1 MDASSFQEGFNE
13 LVEWLAKRGYS
24 VHTYTDACDSVQWYV
39 KEVHISTR
47 QHAENRLYALLHE
60 CGHILIEDN
69 RDRLYQLSYQV
80 SADSP
85 LYPSREKR
93 VALLA
98 EEFEAWK
105 RGERLANRLGIQIS
119 VEKYDTQR
127 TRSLMS
133 YIHWAAQ

>member
-13 LVEWLAKRGYS
+13 LVAWLAKRGYS
-24 VHTYTDACDSVQWYV
+24 VRMYTDACDSVQWSV
-39 KEVHISTR
+39 KEVHINTR

-69 RDRLYQLSYQV
+69 RDRLYQLSCQV
-80 SADSP
+80 STDSP

-105 RGERLANRLGIQIS
+105 RGERLAHRLGIQIS
-119 VEKYDTQR
+119 VEKYDAQR
-127 TRSLMS
+127 THSLMS
-133 YIHWAAQ
+133 YIHWAAH